1 MQLVISQVLSAADI
15 SQILTLLASTS
26 TQPTP
31 GGEGWIDG
39 IATSGK
45 QSAQVKN
52 NQQTPE
58 NGRITAQAREIVNS
72 AISKSPEF
80 MTAALPRRIY
90 PPNFNRYADAANTF
104 GAHIDNALRHV
115 SSANGSGGYLRTDL
129 SCTLFLSEPASYEG
143 GELVIQGAGGSSS
156 SPSAEQSYKLP
167 AGSLLLYP
175 ATTVHRVNP
184 VTRGERIACFFWIE
198 SMVRSSEQR
207 ELLYELDM
215 TIMAQRTRELQSS
228 GKESSESV
236 RLTGTYHN
244 LLRMWA
250 QP

>member
-1 MQLVISQVLSAADI
+1 MQLVIPDVLSALEI
-15 SQILTLLASTS
+15 NRILSLLASA
-26 TQPTP
+26 PE
-31 GGEGWIDG
+31 GESWVDG
-39 IATSGK
+39 VATSGK

-58 NGRITAQAREIVNS
+58 SGQITAQAREIVNN

-90 PPNFNRYADAANTF
+90 PPNFNRYAGSANTF

-115 SSANGSGGYLRTDL
+115 SSANGSGGFLRTDL
-129 SCTLFLSEPASYEG
+129 SCTVFLSEPASYEG
-143 GELVIQGAGGSSS
+143 GELVISSAGS
-156 SPSAEQSYKLP
+156 EQSHKHA

-215 TIMAQRTRELQSS
+215 TIMAQRTRELQTS
-228 GKESSESV
+228 GQESAESV

>member
-1 MQLVISQVLSAADI
+1 MQLTISSVLSATDVANV
-15 SQILTLLASTS
+15 LTLLRNA
-26 TQPTP
+26 PA
-31 GGEGWIDG
+31 GEGWVDG
-39 IATSGK
+39 AATSGQ

-52 NQQTPE
+52 NQQMPE
-58 NGRITAQAREIVNS
+58 QGRVTQQAREIVVRG
-72 AISKSPEF
+72 ISRHPSF
-80 MTAALPRRIY
+80 MTAALPRRLY
-90 PPNFNRYADAANTF
+90 PPNFNRYSGNANTF
-104 GAHIDNALRHV
+104 GAHIDNALRTLPG
-115 SSANGSGGYLRTDL
+115 APGFLRTDL
-129 SCTLFLSEPASYEG
+129 SCTLFLSEPNSYEG
-143 GELVIQGAGGSSS
+143 GELIIESAGG
-156 SPSAEQSYKLP
+156 EQAYKLP
-167 AGSLLLYP
+167 AGSLVLYP

-215 TIMAQRTRELQSS
+215 TIMAQRTRELQTT
-228 GKESSESV
+228 GKESAESV

>member
-1 MQLVISQVLSAADI
+1 MQLPIQHVMPPEDIRKVLDLIAHAP
-15 SQILTLLASTS
+15 Q
-26 TQPTP
+26 
-31 GGEGWIDG
+31 GEGWISG
-39 IATSGK
+39 LATSGK

-58 NGRITAQAREIVNS
+58 NGRITAQAREIVNQ

-90 PPNFNRYADAANTF
+90 PPNFNRYANEANTF

-115 SSANGSGGYLRTDL
+115 SGTGGYLRTDL
-129 SCTLFLSEPASYEG
+129 SCTLFLSDPASYEG
-143 GELVIQGAGGSSS
+143 GELVIQSAGG
-156 SPSAEQSYKLP
+156 EQSYKLP
-167 AGSLLLYP
+167 PGSLLLYP

-184 VTRGERIACFFWIE
+184 VTRGERIACFFWVE
-198 SMVRSSEQR
+198 SMVRSHEQR

-215 TIMAQRTRELQSS
+215 TIMAQRTRELQAS
-228 GKESSESV
+228 GTESEESV